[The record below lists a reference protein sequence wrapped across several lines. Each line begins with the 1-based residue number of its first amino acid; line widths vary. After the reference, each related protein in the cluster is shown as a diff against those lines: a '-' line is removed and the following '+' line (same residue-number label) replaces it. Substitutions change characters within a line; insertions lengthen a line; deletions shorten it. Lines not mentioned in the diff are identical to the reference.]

1 MPSRKGPRVSNLAPF
16 VSRIEVV
23 PSRIDAAN
31 VYPFT
36 IPAIRKLEILPL
48 HPKVT
53 YFVGENGSGKS
64 TIVEAIAVA
73 AGMNAEGGSQNF
85 NFATRR
91 SESSLGRV
99 LRVARPP
106 ARPRTMFFLRAES
119 YFNVATEIEN
129 RDREPSFGPPIIDSY
144 GGVSLHEQ
152 SHGESFFALLRH
164 RFGPGGFYV
173 LDEPEAALSPARQLD
188 ALERIKELVDEG
200 SQFVIATHS
209 PILLSLADT
218 LIYELD
224 TNGIHETTWD
234 ATQTVRTMRSFFEN
248 RRG

>member
-1 MPSRKGPRVSNLAPF
+1 VRARVENP
-16 VSRIEVV
+16 
-23 PSRIDAAN
+23 N

-36 IPAIRKLEILPL
+36 IPAIRKLETLAL
-48 HPKVT
+48 HPRVT

-64 TIVEAIAVA
+64 TIVEAIATA
-73 AGMNAEGGSQNF
+73 MGLNAEGGSQNF
-85 NFATRR
+85 NFATRS
-91 SESSLGRV
+91 SESSLGKA
-99 LRVARPP
+99 LRVSRPP
-106 ARPRTMFFLRAES
+106 ARPRTMYFLRAKS
-119 YFNVATEIEN
+119 YFNVATEIEV
-129 RDREPSFGPPIIDSY
+129 RDRESFGPPIIASY

-152 SHGESFFALLRH
+152 SHGESFFALMRH

-188 ALERIKELVDEG
+188 ALERIQALIDDG

-209 PILLSLADT
+209 PILLSLPSA

-224 TNGIHETTWD
+224 ANGVHEVTWD
-234 ATQTVRTMRSFFEN
+234 ASATVRTMRAFFER